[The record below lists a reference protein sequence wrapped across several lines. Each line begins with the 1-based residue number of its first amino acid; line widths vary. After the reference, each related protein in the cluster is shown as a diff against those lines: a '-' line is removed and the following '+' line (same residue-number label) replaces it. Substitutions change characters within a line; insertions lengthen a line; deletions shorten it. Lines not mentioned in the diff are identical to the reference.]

1 MPTSPIASDL
11 THRTYESADIVA
23 LYGRPE
29 PLQKPEKTLLAQ
41 LEHRIGNMAMLDIGV
56 GGGRTSRYFAPL
68 AKSYLGI
75 DYSRAMIEQCRGALP
90 QFEFR
95 VGDVRN
101 LDFAGDG
108 TYDFVLFSYNGIDH
122 LDSEQRKLALG
133 EMQRVL
139 RPGGFMAF
147 SSHNTNFLPEIVRRF
162 RFRIHANPRETL
174 RSLKWSMIFWAKNR
188 LLQYRLPLAVGRV
201 HDGTHS
207 FKSSAL
213 YYVRPDVGADELRR
227 LGMVDISCAGNES
240 DEFIPADDPRVPAC
254 QHPWIYYVAR
264 KPGPL

>member
-1 MPTSPIASDL
+1 MSTPPFAPDL
-11 THRTYESADIVA
+11 THRTYESPGIVA
-23 LYGRPE
+23 LYGRPD
-29 PLQKPEKTLLAQ
+29 PLQKPERTLLTQ
-41 LEHRIGNMAMLDIGV
+41 LEPRIGSMAMLDIGV

-75 DYSRAMIEQCRGALP
+75 DYSHAMVRQCRSTLP

-101 LDFAGDG
+101 LDFAADA

-122 LDSEQRKLALG
+122 LGAEQRKLALG
-133 EMQRVL
+133 EMRRVL
-139 RPGGFMAF
+139 RPGGMMVY
-147 SSHNTNFLPEIVRRF
+147 SSHNTNFLPEILKRF
-162 RFRIHANPRETL
+162 RFRIHSSPRETL
-174 RSLKWSMIFWAKNR
+174 RSFKWSSIFWAKNL
-188 LLQYRLPLAVGRV
+188 LLQYRLPLPAVRV

-213 YYVRPDVGADELRR
+213 YYVRPDVGVDELRW

-240 DEFIPADDPRVPAC
+240 SEFIPADDPRVPAC
-254 QHPWIYYVAR
+254 QDPWVYYAAH
-264 KPGPL
+264 KPRPL

>member
-1 MPTSPIASDL
+1 MTTPPFTSDL
-11 THRTYESADIVA
+11 TRRTYESPSIVA
-23 LYGRPE
+23 LYGRPD
-29 PLQKPEKTLLAQ
+29 PLQKPERTLLTQ
-41 LEHRIGNMAMLDIGV
+41 LEPTIGDMAMLDIGV

-68 AKSYLGI
+68 ANSYLGI
-75 DYSRAMIEQCRGALP
+75 DYSLAMIEQCRSALP
-90 QFEFR
+90 QFEFQ

-101 LDFAGDG
+101 LDFAADA

-122 LDSEQRKLALG
+122 LDADQRKLALR
-133 EMQRVL
+133 EMHRVL
-139 RPGGFMAF
+139 RPGGLMAF

-162 RFRIHANPRETL
+162 RFRIHADLRETL
-174 RSLKWSMIFWAKNR
+174 RSLKWATIFWAKNR
-188 LLQYRLPLAVGRV
+188 LLQYRLPLPVARV

-240 DEFIPADDPRVPAC
+240 DEFIPADDPRLPAC

-264 KPGPL
+264 KPRPL